1 MKLWNK
7 NKNIVMIVG
16 FVVVISICAYLK
28 YATQSVSTLGV
39 ATASKTIVID
49 PGHGG
54 FDPGKKGL
62 TGSHEK
68 EINLQIA
75 LKLRDYLE
83 KSGAVVIM
91 TRTEDV
97 DLDGME
103 GKSHKNK
110 DMRQR
115 KDIVN
120 NSEADAV
127 ISIHQNAFTQPK
139 VRGAQ
144 VFYHSASD
152 KGKILADCVQN
163 SIKKYADPNNTRKIK
178 NTTDYYVLRAT
189 NKPAIIVE
197 CGFLTNPEEE
207 ALLNSPE
214 YQDKMAWSIYLGTI
228 EYFQKIEEQ

>member
-1 MKLWNK
+1 MKMWNK
-7 NKNIVMIVG
+7 NKNLLIVIGLVG
-16 FVVVISICAYLK
+16 IISACAYFR
-28 YATQSVSTLGV
+28 YATQSVSTMGI
-39 ATASKTIVID
+39 ATASKTVVID

-54 FDPGKKGL
+54 FDPGKKGVN
-62 TGSHEK
+62 GSHEK

-83 KSGAVVIM
+83 ESGAVVIM
-91 TRTEDV
+91 TRVGDE

-120 NSEADAV
+120 SSEADVV
-127 ISIHQNAFTQPK
+127 ISIHQNSFTQPK

-152 KGKILADCVQN
+152 KGKILADCIQN
-163 SIKKYADPNNTRKIK
+163 SIKKYADPNNTRKVK
-178 NTTDYYVLRAT
+178 STTDYYVLRAT

-207 ALLNSPE
+207 ALLNSKE
-214 YQDKMAWSIYLGTI
+214 YQDKMAWSIYLGTV
-228 EYFQKIEEQ
+228 EYFQQLEGK